1 MAQVSTLFEKGKV
14 LFEKGRSLKVL
25 ELGDSVWIGQACD
38 LLSMLNIGD
47 LVTGPKR
54 AQLQD
59 LQTLGCNGLP
69 REGAI
74 NISKF

>member
-14 LFEKGRSLKVL
+14 LLEKGRSLKEL

-38 LLSMLNIGD
+38 LLLILNIGD
-47 LVTGPKR
+47 LVIGPKR

-59 LQTLGCNGLP
+59 LQTLGCHGLP
-69 REGAI
+69 RKHAI
-74 NISKF
+74 NIS